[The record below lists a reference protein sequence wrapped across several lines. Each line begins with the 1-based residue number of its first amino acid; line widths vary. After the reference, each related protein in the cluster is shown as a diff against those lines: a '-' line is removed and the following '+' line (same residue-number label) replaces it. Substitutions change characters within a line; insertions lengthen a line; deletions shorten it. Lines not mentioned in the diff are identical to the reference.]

1 MYCIIKKKDYL
12 YTIENK
18 TLINMLHVIITKE
31 EIQIIGAKKIGI
43 TSGKKNPQTGKR
55 EKIYFCTNLDF
66 IKSGIQ
72 RDKKFIEI

>member
-1 MYCIIKKKDYL
+1 MYCIFKKKGYL

-31 EIQIIGAKKIGI
+31 EIHIIGAKKIGI

-72 RDKKFIEI
+72 REKKFIEI

>member
-1 MYCIIKKKDYL
+1 MYCIFKKKGYL

-18 TLINMLHVIITKE
+18 TLINMLHVIIQKE
-31 EIQIIGAKKIGI
+31 EIHIIGAKKIGI

-72 RDKKFIEI
+72 REKKFIEI

>member
-1 MYCIIKKKDYL
+1 MKRKN
-12 YTIENK
+12 TIVLLQENK

-31 EIQIIGAKKIGI
+31 EVQIIGAKKIGI

>member
-1 MYCIIKKKDYL
+1 MKRKN
-12 YTIENK
+12 TIVLIQENK

-72 RDKKFIEI
+72 REKKFIEI

>member
-1 MYCIIKKKDYL
+1 
-12 YTIENK
+12 
-18 TLINMLHVIITKE
+18 MLHVIITQE
-31 EIQIIGAKKIGI
+31 EIKLIGINKVGI

-72 RDKKFIEI
+72 REKQFIKI